1 MDDIIGLNIG
11 ENTRCPAYNAQ
22 EGPCTLLAGHEG
34 AHKAAGLSDDATP
47 DACLDCGGPMI
58 EFAVDAPTEEIAARV
73 FLAYSAT
80 TSIPDELLK
89 QVLADTMHI
98 HIVQG
103 SGADCP
109 NRPEGEPWA

>member
-11 ENTRCPAYNAQ
+11 ENTRCPAYSAQ
-22 EGPCTLLAGHEG
+22 EGPCSLPVGHEG
-34 AHKAAGLSDDATP
+34 AHSAEPGAGVPP
-47 DACLDCGGPMI
+47 DPCPDCGGPMV